1 LVAAVEVNAE
11 PSLTSPTSSPAA
23 ANPSIHLEENKLF
36 VQLGDN
42 GDGDRTRWIL
52 DTGATNHMT
61 GARST
66 FSELDKE
73 IRGTVR
79 FGDGSV
85 VGIEGRGTVL
95 FTCRSGEH
103 QELREVYHIP
113 QLKANIISLGQ
124 LEEDGFKILMEDGF
138 LRIWDEQRRLL
149 TKVSRGPSRL
159 YMLSLNIVR
168 PVCLAARNTEEA
180 WWWHARLGHLA
191 STDSSCCRRGRWC
204 EGSRGSITSIRP
216 VRAASP
222 ASRGASHS
230 RRSAS
235 TGCQSAWNSCTCW
248 SCW

>member
-79 FGDGSV
+79 FGDGSM

-95 FTCRSGEH
+95 FTYRSGEH

-113 QLKANIISLGQ
+113 KLKANIISLGQ

-138 LRIWDEQRRLL
+138 LRIWDMVLN
-149 TKVSRGPSRL
+149 SRL
-159 YMLSLNIVR
+159 KLPL
-168 PVCLAARNTEEA
+168 
-180 WWWHARLGHLA
+180 
-191 STDSSCCRRGRWC
+191 
-204 EGSRGSITSIRP
+204 
-216 VRAASP
+216 
-222 ASRGASHS
+222 
-230 RRSAS
+230 
-235 TGCQSAWNSCTCW
+235 
-248 SCW
+248 